1 MTGLRVFLAED
12 NDDLAALVTKR
23 LTAQDWSVVR
33 AKTADEAASRLRGD
47 RFDAVVLDYQ
57 FPDGDGLHLL
67 PIVRESSPDTPVLFL
82 TAHGSEDIALQALG
96 LGATDYMQKSG
107 TMLEE
112 LPRRIAGMLSRDVD
126 NKEGSRVVTIREARP
141 RTPAATPG
149 AAVPGGAPPIEQAE
163 ARALL
168 ESFVSSYGSVDP
180 SSPRTATRGNDVIGA
195 ALFDGAG
202 ASIAALLPAGLD
214 ATVLGASLLQIHAQV
229 GIIGRLNHLAPR
241 AYAFTM
247 ETEHGTLACTTVG
260 GRALVA
266 VLVKPGSTH
275 VHDRLQSLAARVR

>member
-1 MTGLRVFLAED
+1 MSVLRVFLAED

-23 LTAQDWSVVR
+23 LAAQDWSVVR

-57 FPDGDGLHLL
+57 LPDGDGLHLL
-67 PIVRESSPDTPVLFL
+67 PIVREASPDTPVLFL
-82 TAHGSEDIALQALG
+82 TAHGSEDVALQALG

-107 TMLEE
+107 TMLDE
-112 LPRRIAGMLSRDVD
+112 LPRRIAGMLSRDMES
-126 NKEGSRVVTIREARP
+126 KEGSRIVTVRESRP
-141 RTPAATPG
+141 RAASASAAPGPASS
-149 AAVPGGAPPIEQAE
+149 GAPPISQAD
-163 ARALL
+163 ARSLL
-168 ESFVSSYGSVDP
+168 ESFVRS
-180 SSPRTATRGNDVIGA
+180 DVIGA

-202 ASIAALLPAGLD
+202 ASIAALLPAGID

-229 GIIGRLNHLAPR
+229 GIIGRLNHFAPR